1 MAQEINSELFRFY
14 APEWLI
20 LLALP
25 PLLLLF
31 YRWTERSKA
40 LAVARLVSRAHF
52 ESLVRAPRRGRE
64 WTRVLLFA
72 LGLAFLS
79 LALARPQFGQN
90 LEPVER
96 KGMDIHILLDA
107 SLSMKVEDA
116 PPSRFERAK
125 EEIRKLLLLLEGDR
139 VGLTLFS
146 NAPLKIIPFTTDYS
160 AIEKYLDLVN
170 PEIFV
175 QTGTHIESAL
185 ASALPSFDKSPNGG
199 VILVFSDGE
208 DEPGLGYTLAREAK
222 SSGPIRV
229 YCFGVG
235 TGAGG
240 PIPMRTKEGAVEYKQ
255 DANGQRARSALA
267 EVPLKTIAALHGG
280 KYYPA
285 SPEGAREF
293 VTELNS
299 MKKALIETRK
309 VYRYQDYFE
318 ACLLAGFLLI
328 LVGRLLEK

>member
-1 MAQEINSELFRFY
+1 MQEVNTELFRFY
-14 APEWLI
+14 APEWLV

-31 YRWTERSKA
+31 YRWAERSKA
-40 LAVARLVSRAHF
+40 LAVVRLASPAHF
-52 ESLVRAPRRGRE
+52 QSLVRAPRRGWE

-72 LGLAFLS
+72 LGLAFLA
-79 LALARPQFGQN
+79 LALARPQFGQG

-116 PPSRFERAK
+116 VPSRFDRAK
-125 EEIRKLLLLLEGDR
+125 EEIRKLLSLLEGDR

-146 NAPLKIIPFTTDYS
+146 NVPLKIIPFTTDYN
-160 AIEKYLDLVN
+160 AIEKYLDLVD

-175 QTGTHIESAL
+175 QTGTHLESAL
-185 ASALPSFDKSPNGG
+185 ASALPSFDKSPQGG
-199 VILVFSDGE
+199 VVILFSDGE
-208 DEPGLGYTLAREAK
+208 DEPGQGYTLARGAK
-222 SSGPIRV
+222 SAGPVRV

-235 TGAGG
+235 TGDGG
-240 PIPMRTKEGAVEYKQ
+240 PIPARSKDGAMEYKL
-255 DANGQRARSALA
+255 DANGQMARSALT

-280 KYYPA
+280 KYYSA
-285 SPEGAREF
+285 SPDAREF
-293 VTELNS
+293 ITELNS

-328 LVGRLLEK
+328 LAGRLLERN